1 MQYRLFPI
9 LSIAAIIGLV
19 IGSYGMFDRLVN
31 GLNPVAFG
39 SYVPWGLWVAFYL
52 FFLGLSA
59 GAFLVTILTYL
70 LEIKPFRGIG
80 PLSAFMV
87 LVCLFCELFFIL
99 LDLGSMHRAFYQF
112 FLSPSFSSLLTW
124 MFILFNLMGII
135 YTLKTYF
142 LVRGDI
148 IQGAPHQTGL
158 LRSIYRILSF
168 GRTAYDDAM
177 RTADEHRVHRLAWF
191 SLPIG
196 LLFYATNGAFF
207 AILINRPIWNS
218 ALTPLLFV
226 VAALLSGGALV
237 AFLTYVFVDNGAG
250 LRDTLMKYLGR
261 SILFL
266 LCLFLVLEA
275 MQFFVGYQTGRTD
288 IVTSLNH
295 ITVGPAWWIF
305 WVVHLCIG
313 SLIPLALLT
322 FGGRSSKAAA
332 TACFL
337 IFVTFIAVRYNF
349 IIPDLAVYKLEGLEF
364 VFRHARLSTDYI
376 PNLNEWLVSI
386 WIISAGLLAFLLGT
400 RYLPIVNAKLGGMDH
415 ASQN

>member
-1 MQYRLFPI
+1 MHYRFFPL
-9 LSIAAIIGLV
+9 LSILAVVGLLA
-19 IGSYGMFDRLVN
+19 GSYGMVDRLWN

-70 LEIKPFRGIG
+70 LEIKPFEGIG

-87 LVCLFCELFFIL
+87 LVCLFCEMLFIL
-99 LDLGSMHRAFYQF
+99 LDLGTMHRAFYQF
-112 FLSPSFSSLLTW
+112 FLTPSFSSLLTW
-124 MFILFNLMGII
+124 MFVLFNLMGII

-142 LVRGDI
+142 LVRGAI
-148 IQGAPHQTGL
+148 IRKAQGVPGPLAALYRL
-158 LRSIYRILSF
+158 LSL
-168 GRTAYDDAM
+168 GRREYDAAM
-177 RTADEHRVHRLAWF
+177 QAADDRRVHRLAWI
-191 SLPIG
+191 SLPVG

-237 AFLTYVFVDNGAG
+237 AFLTYVYVDNASG
-250 LRDTLMKYLGR
+250 LRDTLMRYLGR

-266 LCLFLVLEA
+266 LSLFLVLEA

-295 ITVGPAWWIF
+295 ITVGKGWWIF
-305 WVVHLCIG
+305 WIVHLGVG
-313 SLIPLALLT
+313 SLIPLLLLV
-322 FGGRSSKAAA
+322 FGGANPRSSAW
-332 TACFL
+332 ACFL
-337 IFVTFIAVRYNF
+337 IFVTFVAVRYNF
-349 IIPDLAVYKLEGLEF
+349 IIPDLAVYKLEGLEY
-364 VFRHARLSTDYI
+364 VFRHPRLSTDYV

-400 RYLPIVNAKLGGMDH
+400 RYLPIVNAHPRGVDH
-415 ASQN
+415 AA

>member
-9 LSIAAIIGLV
+9 LSIVAIAGLV

-70 LEIKPFRGIG
+70 LNIKVFQNIG

-87 LVCLFCELFFIL
+87 LVCLLCEVLFIL
-99 LDLGSMHRAFYQF
+99 LDLGTMHRAFYQF
-112 FLSPSFSSLLTW
+112 FLTPSFSSLLTW
-124 MFILFNLMGII
+124 MFVLFNLMGII

-142 LVRGDI
+142 LVRGEI
-148 IQGAPHQTGL
+148 IQGAARQQGL
-158 LRSIYRILSF
+158 LKPIYRILSF
-168 GRTAYDDAM
+168 GNTRYTDAM
-177 RTADEHRVHRLAWF
+177 RSADDHRVHRLAWF
-191 SLPIG
+191 SLPVG

-218 ALTPLLFV
+218 AVTPLLFV

-237 AFLTYVFVDNGAG
+237 TFLTYLYVENGQG
-250 LRDTLMKYLGR
+250 LRDSLLKYLGR

-266 LCLFLVLEA
+266 LCLFLVLQA
-275 MQFFVGYQTGRTD
+275 IQFFVGYQTGRTD
-288 IVTSLNH
+288 IVTALNH
-295 ITVGPAWWIF
+295 ITVGPHWWIF
-305 WVVHLCIG
+305 WAVHLGIG
-313 SLIPLALLT
+313 SLIPLMLLT
-322 FGGRSSKAAA
+322 FFRKSPKAVAS
-332 TACFL
+332 ACFL
-337 IFVTFIAVRYNF
+337 IFATFVAVRYNF

-364 VFRHARLSTDYI
+364 VFRHARLSTDYV
-376 PNLNEWLVSI
+376 PNLNEWLVTV
-386 WIISAGLLAFLLGT
+386 WITSLGLLAFLLGT

-415 ASQN
+415 AS